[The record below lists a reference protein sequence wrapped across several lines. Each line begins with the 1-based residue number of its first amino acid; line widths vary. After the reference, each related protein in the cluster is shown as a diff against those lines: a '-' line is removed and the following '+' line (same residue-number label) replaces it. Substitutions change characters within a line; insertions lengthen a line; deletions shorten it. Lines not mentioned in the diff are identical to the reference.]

1 MASELAS
8 SEAELRLSPE
18 ERLIVQEV
26 LAEHL
31 PGREIRVFG
40 SRAHGRSL
48 KPWSDL
54 DLAVMGEAPAA
65 ATALAAVAAAFDD
78 SDLPFRVDV
87 LAWSEASPA
96 IRQAI
101 LLEGLV
107 VVEPAGSAVG

>member
-101 LLEGLV
+101 LLEGLA